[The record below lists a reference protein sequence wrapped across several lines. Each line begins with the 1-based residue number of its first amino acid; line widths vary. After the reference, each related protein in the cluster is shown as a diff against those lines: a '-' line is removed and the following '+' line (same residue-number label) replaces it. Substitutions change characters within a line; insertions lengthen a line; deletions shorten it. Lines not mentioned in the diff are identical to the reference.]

1 MIKVEGHKNLYRD
14 ERSGA
19 IINCDD
25 VAYDNY
31 VRSVKASEKKKNE
44 IDQMKNVYHSS
55 SDQFHFSSFQ
65 MSLKYECSYR
75 MQHHHN

>member
-19 IINCDD
+19 IVNCDD

-44 IDQMKNVYHSS
+44 IDQMKNDCLLYT
-55 SDQFHFSSFQ
+55 SDAAD
-65 MSLKYECSYR
+65 E
-75 MQHHHN
+75 

>member
-14 ERSGA
+14 ENTGA
-19 IINCDD
+19 IVNCDD

-44 IDQMKNVYHSS
+44 IDQMKN
-55 SDQFHFSSFQ
+55 DIQDIKDA
-65 MSLKYECSYR
+65 LKELKEGINLVINSK
-75 MQHHHN
+75 